1 MVVGC
6 EGKRRHK
13 QHVDFGL
20 EHMVIRHANY
30 TTWHYSWK
38 EWLGW
43 EAGKQDSVWGM
54 LNAVCLVFMQIE
66 MVGDGWVAQS
76 RLTLY
81 DPMDCSTPG
90 LPVLHYLLGVSSN
103 SCILSQWYHPT
114 ISSLLPPSPPTL
126 DLSQHQC
133 LFQWVSSLHQ
143 VAKVLELQL
152 QHQSFQWIFKAG
164 FLYHWLLW
172 SLQSKGLSRVFSRT
186 TIRTHQFFGA
196 QPLLWSH
203 SHIHTWLL
211 ENL

>member
-54 LNAVCLVFMQIE
+54 LNAVCLIFMQIE

-114 ISSLLPPSPPTL
+114 ISSLLPPSPPAL

-133 LFQWVSSLHQ
+133 LFQWVGWFDLLAVQGILKS
-143 VAKVLELQL
+143 L
-152 QHQSFQWIFKAG
+152 QH
-164 FLYHWLLW
+164 
-172 SLQSKGLSRVFSRT
+172 
-186 TIRTHQFFGA
+186 
-196 QPLLWSH
+196 H
-203 SHIHTWLL
+203 SCGMAKKREPSSSVHSTSYY
-211 ENL
+211 